1 MSNDQTKPY
10 YAVVSGIC
18 ASSASF
24 FGKLSSFGE
33 QLADNIGNK
42 QLKLLIQILCIG
54 TMVLLN
60 ACVWRFFVK
69 ALHTNGG
76 TLVASLVSAATNYT
90 ASAILGWLIFH
101 EQTSVW
107 WWIGTAFVLGGLLLI
122 VNDDEEE
129 KTKSKQK

>member
-1 MSNDQTKPY
+1 MSNGQTKPY
-10 YAVVSGIC
+10 YAIVSGLC

-33 QLADNIGNK
+33 QLADNMGNK
-42 QLKLLIQILCIG
+42 QPQLFLQVLCLSI
-54 TMVLLN
+54 MVLLN

-76 TLVASLVSAATNYT
+76 TLVASLVSAATNYA

-101 EQTSVW
+101 EQTSYW

-122 VNDDEEE
+122 VHDDEE
-129 KTKSKQK
+129 KKVKNK